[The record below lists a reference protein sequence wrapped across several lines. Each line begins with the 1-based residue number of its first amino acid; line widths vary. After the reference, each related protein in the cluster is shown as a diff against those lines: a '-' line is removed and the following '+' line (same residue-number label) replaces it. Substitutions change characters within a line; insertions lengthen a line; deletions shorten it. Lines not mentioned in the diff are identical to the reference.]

1 MLYLFNVPDISG
13 SGVSVNYVGVGTPG
27 VCQNLPSF
35 LKGFDRAQPMDG
47 FVCIIFFDYS
57 CTGSYIELGPK
68 EASPAPPGRQGGGE
82 DRDPAVIKSW
92 KCSKLGGAGMTPA
105 AEEDVE

>member
-57 CTGSYIELGPK
+57 CTGSYLELGPK
-68 EASPAPPGRQGGGE
+68 ETSQVQGE
-82 DRDPAVIKSW
+82 DGDMNPAVIKSW
-92 KCSKLGGAGMTPA
+92 KCSKLGGSKTPA